1 MDSIS
6 LTDLADELLH
16 SAREGSS
23 GRAARTIH
31 GGHDRVLRETVIA
44 ILAEHGL
51 AEHESPGEATLQV
64 LRGRVRLDSE
74 PDSWEGSAGDHTIIP
89 GRRHALTA
97 LEGCAVLVTVVKP

>member
-1 MDSIS
+1 MDGIS
-6 LTDLADELLH
+6 LTALADELLD
-16 SAREGSS
+16 SAREGSN

-31 GGHDRVLRETVIA
+31 GGHERVLRETVIA

-74 PDSWEGSAGDHTIIP
+74 PDTWEGSTGDHAIIP

-97 LEGCAVLVTVVKP
+97 LEDCAVLLTVVKP

>member
-1 MDSIS
+1 MDSLS
-6 LTDLADELLH
+6 LTTLADELLE

-51 AEHESPGEATLQV
+51 SEHESPGEATLQV
-64 LRGRVRLDSE
+64 LQGRVRLDAE
-74 PDSWEGSAGDHTIIP
+74 PDSWEGATGDHTIIP
-89 GRRHALTA
+89 ARRHSLTA
-97 LEGCAVLVTVVKP
+97 LEDCAVLLTVIKP